1 MLMKAKFKA
10 FLIHFGG
17 SLLLALAALALVYGL
32 WYPPPLA
39 AAVGVTAVFLIVLG
53 VDVCIGPLLTFV
65 VYRPGKKTLRF
76 DLAVIILLQMAAFAY
91 GVWTVA
97 QGRPAWLVFSVDRF
111 DLVRALDLDD
121 RYLDRTAPAY
131 RRAPWL
137 GPRWV
142 AARMPADVEA
152 RNQLLFEATM
162 AGVDLPQRP
171 DLYRPL
177 ADEAA
182 ALRGKAQPLD
192 ALLSFNP
199 PAALAA
205 ARARWPRADAWL
217 PLMSNVQPMVVLVRK
232 ESAEAV
238 AVVDL
243 RPWQ

>member
-1 MLMKAKFKA
+1 MKAKLKA

-39 AAVGVTAVFLIVLG
+39 AAVGVTAIFLIVLG

-65 VYRPGKKTLRF
+65 VYKPGKKSLRF
-76 DLAVIILLQMAAFAY
+76 DLAVILLAQLIAFAY

-97 QGRPAWLVFSVDRF
+97 EGRPAWLVFNVDRF

-121 RYLDRTAPAY
+121 RYLGKAAREY
-131 RRAPWL
+131 RQAPWL
-137 GPRWV
+137 GPRRV
-142 AARMPADVEA
+142 SARIPTDVEA

-162 AGVDLPQRP
+162 AAVDLPQRP

-182 ALRGKAQPLD
+182 TMRAKAQPLD
-192 ALLSFNP
+192 ALLPFNSK
-199 PAALAA
+199 AALDAA
-205 ARARWPRADAWL
+205 KARWPQADAWL
-217 PLMSNVQPMVVLVRK
+217 PLMANVQPMVVLLK
-232 ESAEAV
+232 KDNAEV
-238 AVVDL
+238 IAVVNL
-243 RPWQ
+243 RPWN